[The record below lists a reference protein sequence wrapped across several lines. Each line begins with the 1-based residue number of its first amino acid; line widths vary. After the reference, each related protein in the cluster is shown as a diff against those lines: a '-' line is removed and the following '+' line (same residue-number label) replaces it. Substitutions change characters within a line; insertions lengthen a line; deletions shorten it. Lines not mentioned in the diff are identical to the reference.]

1 MLMSKS
7 VRKLGA
13 VLLAAMLVSPAMAPA
28 PVAAQIFMSPDEA
41 KKLGAQEHPKI
52 VKEFGGVY
60 EDPEIG
66 AYVASI
72 AGRLAGQS
80 GQPAGSFTFTVLNS
94 PIVNAFAL
102 PGGYVYITRGTLAL
116 ANNEAEAAGVL
127 GHEIGHVI
135 AKHSEQRY
143 DKSVFTNLGVTAGS
157 ILGSIFLGQGAG
169 QAIGQIGQVAGGA
182 YLASFSR
189 ENEFEADLIGVRLLA
204 RVGYAPD
211 AQAAFLQSLSDYS
224 DLATKMA
231 GAAGQDRTMDL
242 FATHPRGPDRVRA
255 AIEEAR
261 AYPTDPIYRR
271 DIYLDRIDGMIYGD
285 DPKEGVVRGNTFVHP
300 DLRLSFSV
308 PEDWRIS
315 NTSQAVIASHSN
327 GQMQFDLE
335 RDKKK
340 VQASRSALDYLT
352 RYWVPNL
359 RLQNA
364 ESITVNGMPAA
375 TGSARVQSKSGGTV
389 DVRFVAVGFPTDEI
403 IRFVI
408 IAPAGGLSKIEATM
422 IKSVNTL
429 KFLSESEAKAV
440 QPLRLR
446 VVSVKPGDTVEKLAE
461 KLPLSRFKLEQ
472 FRVLNGLREGET
484 IKPGERVKM
493 IE

>member
-1 MLMSKS
+1 MKRSM
-7 VRKLGA
+7 RA
-13 VLLAAMLVSPAMAPA
+13 ALAALFAAFLACQVAMPAD
-28 PVAAQIFMSPDEA
+28 AQIFMSPEEA

-80 GQPAGSFTFTVLNS
+80 GQPATSFTFTVLNS
-94 PIVNAFAL
+94 HIVNAFAL

-143 DKSVFTNLGVTAGS
+143 DRSVFTNLGLAAGS

-169 QAIGQIGQVAGGA
+169 EVIGQIGQVAGGA

-204 RVGYAPD
+204 AVGYAPD
-211 AQAAFLQSLSDYS
+211 AQAAFLQSLSDHS
-224 DLATKMA
+224 ELATKMA
-231 GAAGQDRTMDL
+231 GQAGRDRVMDL
-242 FATHPRGPDRVRA
+242 FATHPRGPDRVKA

-261 AYPTDPIYRR
+261 AYPQDPIYRR
-271 DIYLDRIDGMIYGD
+271 DIYLDRIDGMLFGD
-285 DPKEGVVRGNTFVHP
+285 DPKEGVVRGHTFAHP

-308 PEDWRIS
+308 PQDWRIS
-315 NTSQAVIASHSN
+315 NTPNAVIAIHKD
-327 GQMQFDLE
+327 GRLQFDIE

-352 RYWVPNL
+352 RFWVPNL
-359 RLQNA
+359 RLQQA

-375 TGSARVQSKSGGTV
+375 TGFARVQSKSGGSA
-389 DVRFVAVGFPTDEI
+389 DIRFVAVGFPTDDI
-403 IRFVI
+403 VRFAI
-408 IAPAGGLSKIEATM
+408 IAPAGGLSKIEAQM

-429 KFLSESEAKAV
+429 KYLTEAEAKAIK
-440 QPLRLR
+440 PLRLK
-446 VVSVKPGDTVEKLAE
+446 VVPVQPGDTVETLAE
-461 KLPLSRFKLEQ
+461 KMPLAQHKLEQ
-472 FRVLNGLREGET
+472 FRVLNGLREGEA
-484 IKPGERVKM
+484 IQPGQRVKTV
-493 IE
+493 E